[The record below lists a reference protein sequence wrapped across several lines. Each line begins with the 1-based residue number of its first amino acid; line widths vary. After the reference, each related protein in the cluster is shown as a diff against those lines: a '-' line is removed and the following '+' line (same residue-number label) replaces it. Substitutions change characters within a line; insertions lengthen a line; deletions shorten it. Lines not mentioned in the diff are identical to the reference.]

1 MAGSVAKQVLKGSSS
16 LIQEAALSKFPAI
29 GAPAAVHHSAQSLVI
44 TKHTQKQQGK
54 LSTLQMKGDPPK
66 DGISFTLHDEGSN
79 YQSKL
84 ITQLLH
90 RTGN

>member
-1 MAGSVAKQVLKGSSS
+1 M
-16 LIQEAALSKFPAI
+16 
-29 GAPAAVHHSAQSLVI
+29 HHSAQSLVI